1 MGRGSY
7 TAADW
12 ASLRSSK
19 RLDDVKDASE
29 IFKNNCALTKYDSR
43 NVSIRE
49 SRDPEQDSHA
59 TPVIIGFDVTASMG
73 YLAKQLAKQ
82 TINEVVNAIYN
93 GGILSSP
100 QIMLAAI
107 GDIKSD
113 KTPLQVTQFESD
125 IRIIKQLMEL
135 HLEGG
140 GGGNDGE
147 SYNLLWYFAAN
158 HTVSDCFEKRKKKGY
173 LITIG
178 DDNCHPDLNVVEI
191 GRAFNDQVPYT
202 LSNAELMEMAE
213 KNYNVF
219 HIHLSNGSEQ
229 SKRVFRNWRTAFP
242 AHSTELDVNK
252 LIYLSE
258 LITSII
264 AVSSGK
270 DVNSV
275 LKSIDPNAAVAI
287 SRSVGFIIND
297 NRSGGSII
305 F

>member
-202 LSNAELMEMAE
+202 LSNSELMEMAE
-213 KNYNVF
+213 KNYHVF

-229 SKRVFRNWRTAFP
+229 SKRVFRNWRSVFP
-242 AHSTELDVNK
+242 THSTEIDINK
-252 LIYLSE
+252 ITYLSE

-264 AVSSGK
+264 AVANGK
-270 DVNSV
+270 EVNSV

>member
-158 HTVSDCFEKRKKKGY
+158 HTVSDCFEKRKKNGY

-202 LSNAELMEMAE
+202 LSNAELMDMAE

-297 NRSGGSII
+297 NRSGGSIV